1 MDGFI
6 HEILS
11 YILTSSSPAVTA
23 MLLALLTITGW
34 LMYKRDKDASKERQ
48 ELITKF
54 QEQLSDDRKDLLE
67 IIDKYQEG
75 QISVIQAMNDIKVLI
90 ASLGA
95 KL

>member
-1 MDGFI
+1 MEGFI
-6 HEILS
+6 KEILT
-11 YILTSSSPAVTA
+11 YILTGSSPAVTA
-23 MLLALLTITGW
+23 MLLGLLGIAAWVGHKKSQEHT
-34 LMYKRDKDASKERQ
+34 LERQ

-54 QEQLSDDRKDLLE
+54 QKQMTDDRTDLLA